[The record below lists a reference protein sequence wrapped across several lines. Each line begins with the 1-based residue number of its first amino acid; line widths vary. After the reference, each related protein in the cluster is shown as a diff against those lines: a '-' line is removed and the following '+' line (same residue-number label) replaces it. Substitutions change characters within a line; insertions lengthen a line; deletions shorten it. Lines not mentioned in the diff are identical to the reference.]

1 MEKEV
6 DCGRLGKSGG
16 YYGWQAWNICHSY
29 LNAAMN
35 SYYQREKRPQKE
47 EIRSQGGFLSL
58 SLPLGKGVEIK
69 VWNKRHHEMFCH
81 FVEILWKYL
90 KVSCDTIWMQCRWV
104 GHACQHIQRP
114 PLTYRPAPVTA
125 HPKSESISLSKS
137 TKIKYLGHHIW
148 WNMTMMMMV
157 MMMMMTQVSHV
168 ISTAKWPLWCNF
180 LHHLSVPK
188 VNLKPL
194 QLH

>member
-1 MEKEV
+1 MPPWTHIISGKNGHKKRKFGRRAGFCPSRSRMEKSKE
-6 DCGRLGKSGG
+6 LKSKFETKDIMKCSVMS
-16 YYGWQAWNICHSY
+16 WKSY
-29 LNAAMN
+29 E
-35 SYYQREKRPQKE
+35 S
-47 EIRSQGGFLSL
+47 I
-58 SLPLGKGVEIK
+58 
-69 VWNKRHHEMFCH
+69 
-81 FVEILWKYL
+81 WKYH
-90 KVSCDTIWMQCRWV
+90 VIRYGCSV
-104 GHACQHIQRP
+104 GGLVMLVNISNGHHLHIDQ
-114 PLTYRPAPVTA
+114 LQLQ